1 MEETS
6 AVKVGL
12 KYCGGCNPTF
22 DRVAFVRDLTASL
35 DFAAQWVSFED
46 ENISCLLIVNGC
58 EIACADPKE
67 FESKGLRVFSISS
80 DEPGIKEN
88 FPSFILGGS
97 HHD

>member
-1 MEETS
+1 MFTTGCGDPIL
-6 AVKVGL
+6 VDFGL
-12 KYCGGCNPTF
+12 
-22 DRVAFVRDLTASL
+22 VRDLTASL

-58 EIACADPKE
+58 EIACVDTKE
-67 FESKGLRVFSISS
+67 FESKGLRIFSISS
-80 DEPGIKEN
+80 DELGIKEN